1 MAGKNS
7 PQYVINSYQRK
18 SRLGTYLLWGIAG
31 IIFGAG
37 ILLLVL
43 WFTGGGGSFNI
54 GSLFA
59 SATPTPT
66 ETFTPTPTVPT
77 NTPTMTP
84 TETETPTPT
93 LTPTPEG
100 PQMYTV
106 QEGDTCWNIAV
117 DFGVNF
123 ELFMTINNF
132 SLNECPIGPGD
143 QVVIPGA
150 DTEMPT
156 ATPIPLEQYTTGQ
169 RIEYIVEMNDS
180 YQGIASK
187 FNTTLDS
194 LSKLNDIEDVT
205 DFPQIGQVLQIAVN
219 LVTPTPT
226 PVPTYTEVPAEG

>member
-18 SRLGTYLLWGIAG
+18 SRLGSYLLWGIAG

-37 ILLLVL
+37 VLLLVL
-43 WFTGGGGSFNI
+43 WFTGGGGSLNI

-59 SATPTPT
+59 SATPTAT
-66 ETFTPTPTVPT
+66 ETF
-77 NTPTMTP
+77 
-84 TETETPTPT
+84 TPTPT

-143 QVVIPGA
+143 QVVIPGS

-194 LSKLNDIEDVT
+194 LSKLNEIEDVT